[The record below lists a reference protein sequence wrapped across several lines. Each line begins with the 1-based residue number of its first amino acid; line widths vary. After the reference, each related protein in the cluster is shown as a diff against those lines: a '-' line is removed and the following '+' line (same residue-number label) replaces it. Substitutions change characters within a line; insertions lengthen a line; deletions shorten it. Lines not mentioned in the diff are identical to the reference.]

1 MLIFLL
7 TVMTVVCS
15 WALISFNICED
26 FVWLKAR
33 GEITVNKCLTFGD
46 LMCWLLT
53 PYY

>member
-7 TVMTVVCS
+7 TVVCLL
-15 WALISFNICED
+15 ALILFNICED

-33 GEITVNKCLTFGD
+33 GGITVNKCLTLGD